1 MGGMTRRLLAGAL
14 TVLALGSPLAARGAS
29 DADGRRDLERARGDL
44 VTAAEAYRAALE
56 RLIPFRD
63 AAVRRAAS
71 ELETRRRLL
80 ASGAVARR
88 EVELADAVL
97 AEAQARLA
105 STERELADADR
116 VVAEA
121 VATESLPP
129 APTTAATPPPGLVQ
143 HLGTAAWSLARV
155 DSIQRFFAERFG
167 RALPISAL
175 GQTAVHDR
183 LGFDHRNAL
192 DVAVHPDSAEGR
204 VLIDWLRR
212 QGVSFLAFRG
222 PVRGTA
228 TGAHVHIGEPSPRRA
243 G

>member
-14 TVLALGSPLAARGAS
+14 TVLALGAPLAARGAP
-29 DADGRRDLERARGDL
+29 DADARHERERARGDL

-63 AAVRRAAS
+63 AAVRRAATA
-71 ELETRRRLL
+71 LETRRRLL

-88 EVELADAVL
+88 EVELADAAL

-121 VATESLPP
+121 VAAESLPP
-129 APTTAATPPPGLVQ
+129 APTAAATPPPGLVQ

-204 VLIDWLRR
+204 ALIAWLRR